1 MSFLKYARVRRE
13 KRALSKL
20 HCYVIIKVSWNG
32 YKNLSLRLKVCCRLK
47 KENMN
52 SVAEEDK
59 YLQLKLYPH
68 RESANERLQ
77 RDLNELRKRVEEYR
91 TQLVHVEEIFQE
103 TQVTMKRLQ
112 SKAELQYNAA
122 KQDAARE
129 VMLTSE
135 LAEMKKEL
143 EKLKAV
149 ISKPLRKVEEMSE
162 STKTASKH
170 IFASKVLHFAK
181 IGCVLALDSVA
192 AYALFS
198 ITKPLVF

>member
-1 MSFLKYARVRRE
+1 M
-13 KRALSKL
+13 
-20 HCYVIIKVSWNG
+20 SWNR
-32 YKNLSLRLKVCCRLK
+32 YKNLSFRLKLCCSLK
-47 KENMN
+47 QEDMN
-52 SVAEEDK
+52 SAAEEDK
-59 YLQLKLYPH
+59 YLQFKLYPH

-103 TQVTMKRLQ
+103 TQITMKRLQ

-143 EKLKAV
+143 EKMKAM

-170 IFASKVLHFAK
+170 TFASKVVHFAK